1 MPKVTEA
8 YREARRDQIIDAA
21 IACFIRNGIHA
32 TTMTDVIAESG
43 LSAGA
48 IYVYFEGKQEL
59 ALAAVRREGA
69 GRSSG
74 IDAASLDGPLS
85 PSNLLRVLDSDFSRR
100 PRTRTIVLQLWS
112 EAATDPEYTEV
123 ATSAFAALRSTLF
136 PPLTRW
142 AQQARGLA
150 PDEASQWAETIL
162 PAMLALLQGLAL
174 QQTVIPDFDKERFL
188 AGVDLLFA
196 QG

>member
-48 IYVYFEGKQEL
+48 IYVYFGGKQEL

-74 IDAASLDGPLS
+74 IDAASLDGPIS
-85 PSNLLRVLDSDFSRR
+85 PANLLRALDADFARQ
-100 PRTRTIVLQLWS
+100 PRTRTIVIQLWS
-112 EAATDPEYTEV
+112 EAATDPEYAEV
-123 ATSAFAALRSTLF
+123 ATSAFAALGSTLSA
-136 PPLTRW
+136 PLTKW
-142 AQQARGLA
+142 AQQSRDMG
-150 PDEASQWAETIL
+150 PDAALQWAEKIM
-162 PAMLALLQGLAL
+162 PAMLALLQGLVL
-174 QQTVIPDFDKERFL
+174 QQTIAPGFDKEHFL
-188 AGVDLLFA
+188 AGVDLLFS
-196 QG
+196 